1 MILYLDTSAH
11 IKQYVKESGSELVAQ
26 MIGEAELVGCALIG
40 QAEMIATMA
49 KLVRM
54 QLLTRRFAL
63 IKIEEIQSDW
73 RRVVHLQITEA
84 TIARAGDLA
93 WQHGLRGY
101 DAVHLATALTW
112 RQGLHLPIT
121 LATFDRQLWEAAKTE
136 GLLLKP
142 DDLAPFTRPNG

>member
-1 MILYLDTSAH
+1 MILYLDSSAH
-11 IKQYVKESGSELVAQ
+11 IKQYVKESGSELVSQ

-40 QAEMIATMA
+40 QAEMIAAVA
-49 KLVRM
+49 KLVR
-54 QLLTRRFAL
+54 LKHLTRGFAL

-73 RRVVHLQITEA
+73 RRLVHLQITETTVA
-84 TIARAGDLA
+84 HAGDLA

-101 DAVHLATALTW
+101 DAMHLASALAW
-112 RQGLHLPIT
+112 QDGLRLPIT

-142 DDLAPFTRPNG
+142 DDLASFTRPN